1 MSKKIIDDTFTTLE
15 NDIDKLQKSPT
26 LYISYRGA
34 AGAEQ
39 LAHELVNNMVD
50 EHRNPN
56 TLSDGNM
63 YITLDG
69 QTNLCYFKDTGR
81 GINFNEL
88 ENACT
93 VLQSGTKMDRAFG
106 GSSGGE
112 YGVGLTATNALSSE
126 FEITSTREGKSRFLK
141 FRDGRKVEDRIV
153 DADKTL
159 HGLTVSF
166 RPSTAFLGEDT
177 YVPVESF
184 DQWLQHTV
192 FTLSKEIR
200 ITFVVTD
207 ENGKEIFN
215 KVYQNTDGNVGGFI
229 PTVVGTEIGYL
240 VPEPIVLANE
250 MNIKET
256 NIPIKKEHP
265 DGSISIEMT
274 ERDRVISVEFAF
286 NYSPKVVEPL
296 VYGFTNMIEQIDG
309 GVHVNSLKATLSS
322 ILYERTIAS
331 MRKNETLTVTQDDA
345 LTGLVAVI
353 NLNTTMST
361 GFESQTKHK
370 LGNKRF
376 INPLR
381 KLFHESINNYLDSNE
396 GKKVLKKIIEFIK
409 LNAKIRTDAANQRKK
424 VKTSQPTL
432 MDSKLIG
439 NYTAANLIN
448 TPKEH
453 LKVKLEIYLAEGDSA
468 GGQLRKARYNP
479 DYQGILNFTGKPDNF
494 YSRSRIANTKIL
506 PNGNVYAILLDKILG
521 CGYGNHFNNENL
533 IYDKIIF
540 GFDADVDGNHMAG
553 LTLSSIWAVAPE
565 LITQG
570 HCYRV
575 VTPLYKVA
583 ESQAAANRMSKTNIN
598 PKDYIY
604 TKAELFDRF
613 EENTARY
620 ARLKFDM
627 KDNSF
632 ISSSNMRRFLYT
644 NRDYYQV
651 LDELSRFESVPM
663 ELIEFIAANP
673 NDYQYRINEVDDELR
688 YSNGT
693 ISGCYRGEFVA
704 ITISNNFME
713 RLKYLTKIIHSGND
727 GIYRYEFYD
736 RKGVKTDF
744 NHVGNLTIGQ
754 IMEICQK
761 YSPYII
767 NRYKGLGEMSKYE
780 MYQFAMNPNHRRLV
794 RYTVSDVQRF
804 ENTLDELFLM
814 NTKGRQTRKELVQ
827 SARLSLDDID
837 N

>member
-1 MSKKIIDDTFTTLE
+1 MAKKIIDDTFTTLE

-26 LYISYRGA
+26 LYISYRGP

-39 LAHELVNNMVD
+39 LAHEMVNNMVD

-56 TLSDGNM
+56 TVSDGNM
-63 YITLDG
+63 VITLDG
-69 QTNLCYFKDTGR
+69 QTGICYFKDTGR

-126 FEITSTREGKSRFLK
+126 FEITSTREGKSRFLR

-153 DADKTL
+153 DTDPNL
-159 HGLTVSF
+159 HGLTVGF
-166 RPSTAFLGEDT
+166 KPSAAFLGEDT
-177 YVPVESF
+177 YVPIDSF
-184 DQWLQHTV
+184 SEWLQHTV
-192 FTLSKEIR
+192 FTLSKEIK
-200 ITFVVTD
+200 ITFIATD
-207 ENGKEIFN
+207 ADGNEIFN
-215 KVYQNTDGNVGGFI
+215 KVYQNTEGNIGGFI
-229 PTVVGTEIGYL
+229 PTVVGTDIGYL
-240 VPEPIVLANE
+240 NPKPVVLANE
-250 MNIKET
+250 MFITET
-256 NIPIKKEHP
+256 NIPVKKENP
-265 DGSISIEMT
+265 DGSVSIEMT
-274 ERDRVISVEFAF
+274 ERNRVISVEFAF
-286 NYSPKVVEPL
+286 NYSPKIVEPM

-309 GVHVNSLKATLSS
+309 GVHVNALKSTLSS
-322 ILYERTIAS
+322 ILYDKTIES
-331 MRKNETLTVTQDDA
+331 MRKNDSLTVVQEDA
-345 LTGLVAVI
+345 LTGLVAVV

-370 LGNKRF
+370 LGNKKF
-376 INPLR
+376 IAPLK
-381 KLFHESINNYLDSNE
+381 KLFQESIEKYLEIAE
-396 GKKVLKKIIEFIK
+396 GKKELKKLIDFIK

-424 VKTSQPTL
+424 VKTTQPTL

-448 TPKEH
+448 TPKEQ
-453 LKVKLEIYLAEGDSA
+453 LKVNLEIYLAEGDSA

-479 DYQGILNFTGKPDNF
+479 DYQAILNFTGKPDNF
-494 YSRSRIANTKIL
+494 YSKSRLANTKVL
-506 PNGNVYAILLDKILG
+506 PNGNVYAILLDKILR
-521 CGYGNHFNNENL
+521 CGYGSHFNIENL
-533 IYDKIIF
+533 IYDKIVF
-540 GFDADVDGNHMAG
+540 AFDADIDGNHMAG

-565 LITQG
+565 LIKQG

-583 ESQAAANRMSKTNIN
+583 ESQAAANKMSKKNID
-598 PKDYIY
+598 PRDYVY

-613 EENTARY
+613 EENVTKY
-620 ARLKFDM
+620 ARLKFDT
-627 KDNSF
+627 DDDSF
-632 ISSSNMRRFLYT
+632 VSSANMRRFLFT

-673 NDYQYRINEVDDELR
+673 DSYQERIKEVDPELV

-713 RLKYLTKIIHSGND
+713 KLEYLTKVIRNGND

-736 RKGVKTDF
+736 RKGEKSEF
-744 NHVGNLTIGQ
+744 NYVGNLTIGQ

-794 RYTVSDVQRF
+794 QYTVSDVERF
-804 ENTLDELFLM
+804 ESTLDDLFLM
-814 NTKGRQTRKELVQ
+814 NVKGRQIRKGLVQ
-827 SARLSLDDID
+827 SAQLSLDDID